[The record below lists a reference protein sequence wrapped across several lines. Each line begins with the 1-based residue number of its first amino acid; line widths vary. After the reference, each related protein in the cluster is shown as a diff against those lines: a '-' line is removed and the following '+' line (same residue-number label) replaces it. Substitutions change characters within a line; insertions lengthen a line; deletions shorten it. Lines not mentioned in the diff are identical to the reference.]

1 MVSVYPITL
10 FYAIG
15 LPILVSFVIM
25 YFVASTLVVA
35 IATLCLVYIVFCAA
49 ASVLALCNGIRDPR
63 WHGAWHAFQQA
74 KQLCACSIWFAILLF
89 ICASWQHMLMEGI
102 TNVFYWSTQR
112 PEFGLQN
119 TEGQV
124 RRGLLISER
133 RQERK
138 EVVRL
143 ARC

>member
-1 MVSVYPITL
+1 MIVEPITV

-74 KQLCACSIWFAILLF
+74 KQLCLGYFQQTKQTVGLYEHGEAVRVPLACR
-89 ICASWQHMLMEGI
+89 Q
-102 TNVFYWSTQR
+102 VQR
-112 PEFGLQN
+112 GVAVLVRLV
-119 TEGQV
+119 QV
-124 RRGLLISER
+124 RLRCCRRRRG
-133 RQERK
+133 
-138 EVVRL
+138 
-143 ARC
+143 